1 MNQRNTF
8 RSAFVLATLCAAAAT
23 AFAQGAAAPSKS
35 GARKGYKTAAQHEA
49 AAARGSKF
57 SQQNDERY
65 MRNALARCQR
75 LPEGYKQACEER
87 VRGAGTHT
95 GSVEGGGILHENE
108 VRGDLLPSSGQTMP
122 SQPQP
127 VQAKPMMQQQPM
139 SSPDAGATLMNAE
152 PEAQP

>member
-1 MNQRNTF
+1 MKQCNTF
-8 RSAFVLATLCAAAAT
+8 RSALVLATVCAAAT
-23 AFAQGAAAPSKS
+23 AFAQGAAPSKS
-35 GARKGYKTAAQHEA
+35 GVRKGYKTAAQHEA

-122 SQPQP
+122 VRPQP
-127 VQAKPMMQQQPM
+127 VQAKPMMQP
-139 SSPDAGATLMNAE
+139 SVPSTDAGATLMNAE
-152 PEAQP
+152 PAAQP